1 MTLNSLD
8 SSTLFTYQNKTA
20 AIPEGHTAPAG
31 DRNQATMDSDQI
43 ASVVHAPHQSGHLP
57 VTQVMY
63 LCYTSIGLN
72 PPVTSIKN

>member
-1 MTLNSLD
+1 MTLNSFD
-8 SSTLFTYQNKTA
+8 SSTVFAYQNETA
-20 AIPEGHTAPAG
+20 TIPEGHTAPAG

-43 ASVVHAPHQSGHLP
+43 APVVRAPHQSGHLP
-57 VTQVMY
+57 VTQVMC